1 MKNYKIIIFLI
12 VCLLLFSYSNILA
25 SEKGDKWILK
35 FGFVG
40 STAQLYGQA
49 CVKLSE
55 WVEERSEGRLKIE
68 IFPGGQL
75 GNERDLPEGVKMGS
89 VDMALIGA
97 STLGMWQP
105 DFHILGVA
113 FIWKDFD
120 HLLEVVRGPIGQEM
134 IDKLNKETGI
144 KIIDMGWIEGA
155 RQFNTSTKPIRTPDD
170 MVGVKMRV
178 PEVPIYLSNMK
189 AMGANAVA
197 MNWGE
202 VFTSVQ
208 TGVIDGQENPLDVI
222 YENRF
227 HEIAKYISL
236 SSHVIQNQS
245 ILINNNKFNALP
257 EDLQE
262 ILVETTIEAGDW
274 LTHQKVESFD
284 YYYNK
289 LIEEGAIIV
298 EDVDRDAF
306 REKCKDTI
314 LDEWGD
320 QWTEGLYEE
329 IEKAANTN

>member
-1 MKNYKIIIFLI
+1 MKFKKLNTMLIITIFL
-12 VCLLLFSYSNILA
+12 LLINFLSVSA
-25 SEKGDKWILK
+25 AEEVVLK

-40 STAQLYGQA
+40 SLNQLYGQA

-55 WVEERSEGRLKIE
+55 LAEERSEGRLKIE

-75 GNERDLPEGVKMGS
+75 GNERDLPEGVKMGT

-105 DFHILGVA
+105 DFYILGVA

-120 HLLEVVRGPIGQEM
+120 HLVRVVRGEIGQEM
-134 IDKLNKETGI
+134 IGKLVDETGI
-144 KIIDMGWIEGA
+144 KVIDMGWVEGE
-155 RQFNTSTKPIRTPDD
+155 RQFNTRTRPIRTPEDI
-170 MVGVKMRV
+170 VGVKMRV

-189 AMGANAVA
+189 AMGANTVA

-202 VFTSVQ
+202 VFTAVQ

-227 HEIAKYISL
+227 HEIAKYVSL
-236 SSHVIQNQS
+236 SSHVIQNQA
-245 ILINNNKFNALP
+245 ILINNNKFNQMP
-257 EDLQE
+257 KDLQD
-262 ILVETTIEAGDW
+262 ILVEATIDAGDW
-274 LTHQKVESFD
+274 LTKQKVESFD

-289 LIEEGAIIV
+289 LIEEGAEVI

-306 REKCKDTI
+306 REKCKTPLI
-314 LDEWGD
+314 EEWGD
-320 QWTEGLYEE
+320 SWTEGLYEK
-329 IEKAANTN
+329 IEQAAFDN